1 MSLSVFEFFG
11 QWTIYQ
17 KLTFIFLVITSL
29 FSVSMALKK
38 LYDWY
43 KRRKEKTEY
52 NKIMEDPLEARFF
65 IPTLKDHKIT
75 YAKQNNEIHLQDELE
90 IPEDTEDIIFLRIRP
105 RINAKVWDRYF
116 GFLIKE
122 IREKPEISYSNV
134 FARESSFDRDWYK
147 DMYGHLHFPKE
158 QIWYRDENYIS
169 TLKIKT
175 HEKGDY
181 PFYMYC
187 TLSSNEYKSVKE
199 ERHTVSQKTLTIKVR
214 QKNVNHDK

>member
-1 MSLSVFEFFG
+1 MSLGVFELFG

-52 NKIMEDPLEARFF
+52 NKIMKDPLEVRFF

-75 YAKQNNEIHLQDELE
+75 YAKQNDKIHLQDELE
-90 IPEDTEDIIFLRIRP
+90 IPEDTEDLIFLRIKT
-105 RINAKVWDRYF
+105 RIHAKVGERYF

-122 IREKPEISYSNV
+122 KREKPEISYSSV
-134 FARESSFDRDWYK
+134 FIRESSFTHKWYK
-147 DMYGHLHFPKE
+147 DWYGHLHFPKE
-158 QIWYRDENYIS
+158 QFWHKGEDYVV
-169 TLKIKT
+169 TMKIKT

-181 PFYMYC
+181 PLYMYC
-187 TLSSNEYKSVKE
+187 HLSSNEYKSVKE
-199 ERHTVSQKTLTIKVR
+199 ERHTVLQKTLTIKVR
-214 QKNVNHDK
+214 QKNANHDK